1 MTSTIP
7 PSKILIPRLVM
18 DRRGT
23 CHTLGY
29 VNAETMSRAL
39 QDHDSG
45 RSGGENKNDDLA
57 GSSSRGDASAV
68 ILLGRKRRRE
78 REAEQGI
85 DTVGDD
91 RPQPVHGA
99 SWKDASSPGVD
110 GLREDVRRD
119 ADERQQG
126 SPQHEER
133 CEGQQPGGRRQHSR
147 QDGQQ
152 QKRIDYEQHS
162 RKGYHQRNGRQVRQ
176 EQHQDRDQQRRQGR
190 HHQPHGSTRSKADAS
205 N

>member
-1 MTSTIP
+1 MASTIP
-7 PSKILIPRLVM
+7 PSKILIPRLVT

-78 REAEQGI
+78 REAEQGV
-85 DTVGDD
+85 DTVGNA
-91 RPQPVHGA
+91 RPQPLHGA
-99 SWKDASSPGVD
+99 LSPGVD

-126 SPQHEER
+126 SRQHEER
-133 CEGQQPGGRRQHSR
+133 CEGQ
-147 QDGQQ
+147 
-152 QKRIDYEQHS
+152 
-162 RKGYHQRNGRQVRQ
+162 
-176 EQHQDRDQQRRQGR
+176 
-190 HHQPHGSTRSKADAS
+190 
-205 N
+205 